1 MALQGTEE
9 HHHAVILAG
18 GQGVRFW
25 PRSRIRRPKQLLVE
39 LGCASLLR
47 QTADRLLA
55 VVPPERLWVLT
66 GEALRASVA
75 DQLSEVPAEHIV
87 AEPAPRNTA
96 PAIGLAAL
104 LLLREDP
111 KAVMG
116 VFPADHYLEAQ
127 AAYLSLLRR
136 AFEAASGDQLI
147 VLGIPPRWPETG
159 YGYIEFA
166 EAARPGPEDPLPVV
180 QFLEKPTL
188 KTARNL
194 LTAGRFYWNSGQF
207 FWKASVLAE
216 EMQLH
221 LPQTWEVLTGIA
233 GLSRDRFRSHLAGRY
248 GLCQDISVD
257 RGILERS
264 RRVAGFV
271 APDIGWSDIGSWHAL
286 YSLLP
291 KDREGN
297 CARTPALLLR
307 ARGNYIDVPGKQV
320 ALLGVQDLVVV
331 ETPDALLV
339 CPRSEAQNVA
349 SLVESLRTA
358 GRDDL
363 L

>member
-9 HHHAVILAG
+9 HYHAVILAG
-18 GQGVRFW
+18 GQGARFW
-25 PRSRIRRPKQLLVE
+25 PRSRLLRPKQLLAE
-39 LGCASLLR
+39 LGSASLLR

-55 VVPPERLWVLT
+55 VIPAERLWVLT
-66 GEALRASVA
+66 GESLRASVA

-104 LLLREDP
+104 LVKREDP
-111 KAVMG
+111 QGVMG
-116 VFPADHYLEAQ
+116 VFPADHHLEAQ
-127 AAYLSLLRR
+127 SAYPSLLRR
-136 AFEAASGDQLI
+136 AYKAASGNQLI
-147 VLGIPPRWPETG
+147 VLGIPPRWPEAG

-166 EAARPGPEDPLPVV
+166 EGVRPGSAEPLPIV
-180 QFLEKPTL
+180 QFIEKPTL
-188 KTARNL
+188 ETARDFL
-194 LTAGRFYWNSGQF
+194 QAGRFYWNSGQF
-207 FWKASVLAE
+207 FWKASVFAE

-221 LPQTWEVLTGIA
+221 LPQTWKVLTGIA
-233 GLSRDRFRSHLAGRY
+233 GLSRDSLQSRLVARY
-248 GLCQDISVD
+248 GLCEDISVD

-264 RRVAGFV
+264 DRVAGFV
-271 APDIGWSDIGSWHAL
+271 ALDIGWSDIGSWHAL

-291 KDREGN
+291 KDQDGN
-297 CARTPALLLR
+297 CARTPALFVR
-307 ARGNYIDVPGKQV
+307 ACGNYIDVPGKHV

-339 CPRSEAQNVA
+339 CPRNEAQNVA
-349 SLVESLRTA
+349 SLVEGLRTA